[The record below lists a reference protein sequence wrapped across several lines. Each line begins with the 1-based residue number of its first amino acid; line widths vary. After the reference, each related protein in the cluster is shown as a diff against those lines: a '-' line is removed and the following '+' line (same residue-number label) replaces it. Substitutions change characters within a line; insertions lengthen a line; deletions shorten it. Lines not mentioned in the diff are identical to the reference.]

1 MAYYIGI
8 DGGGTKTNAVLADEK
23 GNILSQAIS
32 GASNPNAVGEQELS
46 QVFQTLFLK
55 LDNEGKT
62 PLKNVKWVYAG
73 IAGSANP
80 ANRTL
85 LESILSKLLPHAT
98 VFVEPDA
105 VCALYSGTYGGAG
118 IVQIAGTGSITYGMN
133 EAGDQGRVGGWGYL
147 FGDEGSGY
155 AIGRAG
161 VTEALKS
168 VDGRGE
174 PTILLEMLY
183 EHFQVSQAQELIKK
197 VYNAKQPKTIIA
209 PLSRIV
215 FQAYGQ
221 EDVVAQAIL
230 QQAAKDITSQIMALY
245 RTLFTGDEKTE
256 VVLCGGV
263 FQEKAV
269 MPVLLKNYLENIPL
283 TLVQPEFP
291 PVAGSLIG
299 AYKQATI
306 QVSRNM
312 LEQIKN
318 TQ

>member
-1 MAYYIGI
+1 MAYYMGI
-8 DGGGTKTNAVLADEK
+8 DGGGTKTQAVLADEN
-23 GNILSQAIS
+23 GNILSRAIS
-32 GASNPNAVGEQELS
+32 GASNPNAVGEKQLI
-46 QVFQTLFLK
+46 QVFQTLFLE

-62 PLKNVKWVYAG
+62 RLENVKLVYAG

-80 ANRTL
+80 ANHIL
-85 LESILSKLLPHAT
+85 LESILSELLPHAT

-105 VCALYSGTYGGAG
+105 ICALYSGTYGGAG

-133 EAGDQGRVGGWGYL
+133 EAGEQGRVGGWGYL

-183 EHFQVSQAQELIKK
+183 EHFQVLQPQELIKK

-215 FQAYGQ
+215 FQAYAQ

-230 QQAAKDITSQIMALY
+230 QQAAKDIASQIMSLY
-245 RTLFTGDEKTE
+245 RTLFTSDEKTK

-269 MPVLLKNYLENIPL
+269 MPVLLKDYLKNIPL
-283 TLVQPEFP
+283 ILVQPEFP

-306 QVSRNM
+306 QVSQNM
-312 LEQIKN
+312 LEQMKN

>member
-183 EHFQVSQAQELIKK
+183 AHFQVSQAQELIKK

-215 FQAYGQ
+215 FQAYAQ

-230 QQAAKDITSQIMALY
+230 QQAAKDIASQIMSLY
-245 RTLFTGDEKTE
+245 RTLFTSDEKTK

-269 MPVLLKNYLENIPL
+269 MPVLLKDYLKNIPL
-283 TLVQPEFP
+283 ILVQPEFP

-306 QVSRNM
+306 QVSQNM
-312 LEQIKN
+312 LEQMKN

>member
-215 FQAYGQ
+215 FQAYAQ
-221 EDVVAQAIL
+221 EDLVAQAIL
-230 QQAAKDITSQIMALY
+230 QQAAKDIASQIMALY
-245 RTLFTGDEKTE
+245 RTLFTGDEKTK

-269 MPVLLKNYLENIPL
+269 MPFLLKDYLENIPI

-312 LEQIKN
+312 LEQMKN